1 MQEEWHELKNI
12 WKNKLNQYQEA
23 LLEILDKELEK
34 KGYEIC
40 PGVISQTYMI
50 KKRICNHECKI
61 LFDIINRKWSRANIE
76 CMIEC
81 MTEIVIENDIPAFNY
96 TEE

>member
-12 WKNKLNQYQEA
+12 WENKLNQYQEA

-34 KGYEIC
+34 KDYEIC

-50 KKRICNHECKI
+50 KKRICNHKCEI
-61 LFDIINRKWSRANIE
+61 LFDIINRKWIRAHIKG
-76 CMIEC
+76 II
-81 MTEIVIENDIPAFNY
+81 EIVIENDAPTFNY

>member
-1 MQEEWHELKNI
+1 MQEERNQLKNI

-23 LLEILDKELEK
+23 LLERLDKELEK

-40 PGVISQTYMI
+40 PGVISQTYML
-50 KKRICNHECKI
+50 KQRVCNHECEI
-61 LFDIINRKWSRANIE
+61 LFDIINRKWIRAHIE
-76 CMIEC
+76 CMQ
-81 MTEIVIENDIPAFNY
+81 EIVIENDPPSFNC